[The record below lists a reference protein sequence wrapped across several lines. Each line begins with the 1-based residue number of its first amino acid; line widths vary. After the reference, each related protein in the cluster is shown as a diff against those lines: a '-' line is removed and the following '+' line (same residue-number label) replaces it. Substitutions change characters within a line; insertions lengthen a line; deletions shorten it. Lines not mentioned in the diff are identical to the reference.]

1 MLKTVLLDIV
11 VETVIKKKK
20 NQDSLINR
28 KIERTPYLKYIF
40 VTLNTPLLS
49 I

>member
-1 MLKTVLLDIV
+1 MIV
-11 VETVIKKKK
+11 VETVIKK

-28 KIERTPYLKYIF
+28 KIERIPYLKYIF